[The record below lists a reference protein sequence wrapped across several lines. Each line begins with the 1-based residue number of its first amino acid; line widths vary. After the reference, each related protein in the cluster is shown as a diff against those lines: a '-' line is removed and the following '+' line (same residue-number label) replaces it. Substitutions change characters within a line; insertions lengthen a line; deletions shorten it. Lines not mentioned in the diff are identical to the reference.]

1 MKRVHSK
8 WPRQT
13 VQAFVI
19 SPHNGPPPV
28 LALSTYIFLE
38 ENTTKLGGETSSYD
52 GILLKCVLTS
62 VSHHLFFEANAPTRL
77 YKHWRILSD
86 IWRSGKHVG
95 LFWARKCYGRRKQIL
110 CEVIR
115 IGKGHIN
122 PVIDTGLNRGWSVS
136 TVPKKVVPQTQSQ
149 TDKRKIIKLALL
161 KNKCMSYYFKK
172 KKVWRWIILFA
183 DSLKCQRGLFCAF
196 WDKLQILEECFHVLS
211 T

>member
-62 VSHHLFFEANAPTRL
+62 VSQHLFFCGQCTNSTLQTLENIERYLKIGEARGI
-77 YKHWRILSD
+77 ILS
-86 IWRSGKHVG
+86 KEM
-95 LFWARKCYGRRKQIL
+95 LRKA
-110 CEVIR
+110 
-115 IGKGHIN
+115 
-122 PVIDTGLNRGWSVS
+122 
-136 TVPKKVVPQTQSQ
+136 QTN
-149 TDKRKIIKLALL
+149 I
-161 KNKCMSYYFKK
+161 
-172 KKVWRWIILFA
+172 V
-183 DSLKCQRGLFCAF
+183 
-196 WDKLQILEECFHVLS
+196 
-211 T
+211 